1 MRPAT
6 FISLFEAAVA
16 NPKFREIALWLK
28 VHRNACDVLPLDW
41 EELTLPHVEIE
52 HNTPRVPKRCYAN
65 ALALARFDPR
75 YQLYGGCVIRD
86 HNYQQVVNF
95 DINGKYWG
103 TRTCRTVHAFCII
116 NGKIADPTP
125 GLNSDGHYFGKP
137 LDPAQFKDDAEL
149 ESFLYKCPADY
160 DATFHYDDDVLT
172 RTWRSGMQR
181 RVKRGKRSKQY
192 VTQGWGRSQ
201 PAL

>member
-6 FISLFEAAVA
+6 FISLLEAAVA

-41 EELTLPHVEIE
+41 EELTLPH
-52 HNTPRVPKRCYAN
+52 A
-65 ALALARFDPR
+65 
-75 YQLYGGCVIRD
+75 
-86 HNYQQVVNF
+86 
-95 DINGKYWG
+95 
-103 TRTCRTVHAFCII
+103 CRTAHAFCII
-116 NGKIADPTP
+116 NGKIADPTL

-149 ESFLYKCPADY
+149 ESFLYKCSADY
-160 DATFHYDDDVLT
+160 DATFHYDDAVLT
-172 RTWRSGMQR
+172 RTWEEWDAKM
-181 RVKRGKRSKQY
+181 SKARQAQQAIRD
-192 VTQGWGRSQ
+192 QGWGRPQ

>member
-41 EELTLPHVEIE
+41 EELTLPH
-52 HNTPRVPKRCYAN
+52 A
-65 ALALARFDPR
+65 
-75 YQLYGGCVIRD
+75 
-86 HNYQQVVNF
+86 
-95 DINGKYWG
+95 
-103 TRTCRTVHAFCII
+103 CRTVHAFCII